1 MADFTAMANEQSLV
15 RVQLE
20 HEDAIRNVGE
30 ILQVEGVDVF
40 FIGPFDL
47 SQSMGHP
54 ENANA
59 PAVAKAIEETPTK
72 IVAAGKLSGMPA
84 TADNVA
90 SLVGA
95 GVRYIYT
102 HLPRVLGTGAT
113 AFLKAAKG

>member
-40 FIGPFDL
+40 FIGPSDL
-47 SQSMGHP
+47 SQSIGHP
-54 ENANA
+54 GNASA
-59 PAVAKAIEETPTK
+59 PAVAAAIGDTRSR
-72 IVAAGKLSGMPA
+72 IVAAGKIPGMPA

-102 HLPRVLGTGAT
+102 HLPRVLGTGAS
-113 AFLKAAKG
+113 AFLKAAQG

>member
-15 RVQLE
+15 CVQLE
-20 HEDAIRNVGE
+20 HEEAIRNVGE
-30 ILQVEGVDVF
+30 ILRVEGVDVF
-40 FIGPFDL
+40 FIGPSDL

-54 ENANA
+54 GNANA

-72 IVAAGKLSGMPA
+72 IVAAGKLPGMRA
-84 TADNVA
+84 TTDSVA
-90 SLVGA
+90 SLVSS

-102 HLPRVLGTGAT
+102 HLSRLLETSAT